1 MGQFDCDAD
10 RSCNGICTFAFC
22 TLEDFLCSVHPLCV
36 GPGNGVSAADQAPT
50 DTIVVSAGRRHVLRR
65 NRSFGGAEGCAA
77 LSAAAARQPRVL
89 DLSPSS

>member
-50 DTIVVSAGRRHVLRR
+50 DTIVVSAGRRRVLR
-65 NRSFGGAEGCAA
+65 AA
-77 LSAAAARQPRVL
+77 TVHSVGRKVVLRCRPPPR
-89 DLSPSS
+89 DSPASLT